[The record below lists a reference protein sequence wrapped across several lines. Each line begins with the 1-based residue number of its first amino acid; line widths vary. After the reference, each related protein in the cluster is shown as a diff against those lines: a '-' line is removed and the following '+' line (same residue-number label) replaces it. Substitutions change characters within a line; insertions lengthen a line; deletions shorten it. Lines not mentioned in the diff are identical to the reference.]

1 MSNIDVAKAIPIRHN
16 VSIRVFDESSGK
28 LLSSHTG
35 HNAATNSM
43 VTGIAH
49 YLTGDGVLNQGYS
62 MLSRYVPKYISLGTM
77 GLINQDQDSEGL
89 PAGIGVISY
98 KDEYDDPD
106 IEEAHRF
113 IDYITQTPGYGADG
127 YDINQNNNREF
138 LGLGPAYDIRTSTI
152 QKEILQKGDINFDG
166 KVDIEDLLILVD
178 YDCGRLGRSLTD
190 KELSVADIDNDGQ
203 VGHSDIAMIRD
214 CIEGKISLKQ
224 LGTVEYAPKTA
235 PVINCELISD
245 SFPRSMISFR
255 DIVPEYE
262 SEYPQTIDVVFSAM
276 ISTGAL
282 SAFKEK
288 DRDYIFIT
296 EAGLWSQKDYVDGG
310 DNGLLAGYRI
320 APPNDNNWK
329 MAEWDTSTGEYYD
342 TEECKKNRRILKQ
355 NIIKV
360 GRNQVVQV
368 IWKVQ
373 LGGMDQLGKLIS
385 LYPHYSPSLRWVKW
399 E

>member
-28 LLSSHTG
+28 LISSHTG

-89 PAGIGVISY
+89 PAGVGVISY
-98 KDEYDDPD
+98 KNEYEDPD
-106 IEEAHRF
+106 MEEAHRF
-113 IDYITQTPGYGADG
+113 IDYIMQTPGYGADG
-127 YDINQNNNREF
+127 YDVNQNNNREF
-138 LGLGPAYDIRTSTI
+138 TGLGPAYDLRTASV
-152 QKEILQKGDINFDG
+152 QKEVLQKGDINFDG
-166 KVDIEDLLILVD
+166 KVDINDLLILVD
-178 YDCGRLGRSLTD
+178 YDCERLGRSLTD
-190 KELSVADIDNDGQ
+190 KEIAVADIDNDGKI
-203 VGHSDIAMIRD
+203 GHSDISMIRD
-214 CIEGKISLKQ
+214 CIEGKLSLQK
-224 LGTVEYAPKTA
+224 LGTVEYAPKTS

-245 SFPRSMISFR
+245 AFPRSMISFR

-282 SAFKEK
+282 SAFRES

-296 EAGLWSQKDYVDGG
+296 EAGLWSQKDYKYGG

-329 MAEWDTSTGEYYD
+329 MAEWDPIKRTYYD
-342 TEECKKNRRILKQ
+342 TEECKKNRKILKQ

-385 LYPHYSPSLRWVKW
+385 LYPHYSSSLKWVKW